1 MVKIKSKDYHD
12 YIIKNGKFIGAF
24 EQMYQDIDDPW
35 HHGDASAIQ
44 YDIALFLIKRYK
56 ICVRGGRILDIGCGK
71 GAFTSRIKKQIPK
84 SRILAVD
91 IAPTAIKKAK
101 EKYGK
106 LGIDFEVMDIRR
118 DYNGLK
124 EKFDL
129 LVLSQLMWYVL
140 PKFRNII
147 YHLKVKLKRNGYVI
161 VNQTFYKPGVQK
173 YGVKIVSSEEDML
186 RFFKGYKIIQLIEI
200 GSRLQNHGVVILLK
214 PKW

>member
-1 MVKIKSKDYHD
+1 
-12 YIIKNGKFIGAF
+12 
-24 EQMYQDIDDPW
+24 
-35 HHGDASAIQ
+35 
-44 YDIALFLIKRYK
+44 
-56 ICVRGGRILDIGCGK
+56 LDIGCGK